1 MHDIFKKLY
10 LGEINPCDK
19 RIEKNS
25 EMAEALQKLTALQS
39 SIMEHMTDSEKAQ
52 FIEYQEFYT
61 EIHSGADIENFVE
74 GFRLGVQLMIA
85 VMNG

>member
-1 MHDIFKKLY
+1 MYDIFKKLY

-19 RIEKNS
+19 RIKKDS
-25 EMAEALQKLTALQS
+25 EREEALQKLTAMQS
-39 SIMEHMTDSEKAQ
+39 SITEQMFDLEKAR
-52 FIEYQEFYT
+52 FIEYQELYT
-61 EIHSGADIENFVE
+61 EMHSDADVENFVE